1 MNRKPVINYSLVA
14 DRLLFAT
21 HGDRCHYLGKSSREK
36 THWLKEN
43 AGRFLRID
51 DIERESAQ
59 LGPPVE
65 SENNVGTAPAGP
77 NCETSSA
84 DVPKDGD
91 HEAVALID
99 TLPGEYL
106 PTYQPTP
113 LPTPVKA
120 NSPNGSTQNELLRCA
135 EAATTEARGPKAE
148 TTLAGTTGR
157 RRDRSASRQLGKQ
170 KLPVRISRST
180 PKLSPRLMRIV
191 LDTLRECPILSR
203 AADKAGIHRKTLK
216 YWMKRSEAG
225 DAGYDIEWQ
234 GITLRFH
241 EHCKSAIDQAHDQLL
256 AVVLQ
261 IANGEIFKTDPFLV
275 DVLGYQGVDA
285 YAKDENGNFIVEAV
299 GRPNFKMMRLFLEL
313 VRPEEYAKNRK
324 IDIPQ
329 KGGVIIIGQN
339 TEKLENSSAASIK
352 VRKWKSCSRK
362 IGQATA

>member
-1 MNRKPVINYSLVA
+1 MKRKPVIDYSLVA

-36 THWLKEN
+36 AHWLKEN
-43 AGRFLRID
+43 AGRFRRID
-51 DIERESAQ
+51 DIEQESAQ
-59 LGPPVE
+59 LGLLLE
-65 SENNVGTAPAGP
+65 NENNVGAAAAGP
-77 NCETSSA
+77 NCEISSP
-84 DVPKDGD
+84 DVRKDGD
-91 HEAVALID
+91 KDVALID
-99 TLPGEYL
+99 TLPGDYS
-106 PTYQPTP
+106 PPYQPTS

-120 NSPNGSTQNELLRCA
+120 NVPNGSTQTELLPRA
-135 EAATTEARGPKAE
+135 KAATTETKGPKAE
-148 TTLAGTTGR
+148 TTLPRTTGR
-157 RRDRSASRQLGKQ
+157 KRGRSGSRQPRKQ
-170 KLPVRISRST
+170 MPPARILRST
-180 PKLSPRLMRIV
+180 PKLSPKRMRIV

-203 AADKAGIHRKTLK
+203 AADKAGIHRHTLK

-225 DAGYDIEWQ
+225 DDGYDIEWQ

-285 YAKDENGNFIVEAV
+285 YAKDENGNFIVEAI
-299 GRPNFKMMRLFLEL
+299 GRPNFKMMRLFLQL
-313 VRPEEYAKNRK
+313 VRPEEYANNRK

-329 KGGVIIIGQN
+329 KGGVIVIGQN

-362 IGQATA
+362 IRQATA